1 MQKRSRQRELL
12 LEVLRGTTCHP
23 DADWIFSEMRKIMP
37 SISLGTVYR
46 NLSHLAA
53 EGVITKLQVGQHADR
68 FDGNTTHHYH
78 MACKAC
84 GDVLDLP
91 LPYEDILDTAAQKE
105 SGCEIDSH
113 ALIFYGTCPSCTA
126 K

>member
-46 NLSHLAA
+46 NLGLMVEAGEIRHIAMPD
-53 EGVITKLQVGQHADR
+53 GADR
-68 FDGNTTHHYH
+68 YDGTLAPHEHIL
-78 MACKAC
+78 CERC
-84 GDVLDLP
+84 GRTVDVALGDLTS
-91 LPYEDILDTAAQKE
+91 LIETC
-105 SGCEIDSH
+105 SGCKVTSYELNIKGVCAECRDKS
-113 ALIFYGTCPSCTA
+113 
-126 K
+126 